1 MYQKGLC
8 SYYVTTSHPPTSF
21 KRYCKNTVK
30 MSYCCTQNV
39 ARIIKSHN
47 KKLVNMYIK
56 NTLPCNSTK
65 KHKRFLNGKCRA
77 ENNVYKYIVSV
88 YRYPNKVYLST
99 AEGDL
104 KQRFYNHRIL
114 FNSEGLSTDKTLSK
128 YVWEMKKKFKIML
141 SLKWSII
148 KSLQA
153 Y

>member
-1 MYQKGLC
+1 
-8 SYYVTTSHPPTSF
+8 
-21 KRYCKNTVK
+21 

-88 YRYPNKVYLST
+88 YRYPNKVYLSPT
-99 AEGDL
+99 EGDL
-104 KQRFYNHRIL
+104 KQRLYNHRIL

-128 YVWEMKKKFKIML
+128 YVWEMKKKFKKMP